1 MVAQHRRGAA
11 RRGQGQLE
19 GQVLGALREA
29 DGPVTAAW
37 VQERL
42 GGDLA
47 YTTVVTILT
56 RLLAKDVVSRERR
69 GRSFVWTPTADVAR
83 LAALRMRR
91 LLDGERDR
99 EAVLASFVTALSPGD
114 EQVLRALLD
123 TATEPTADPPTTP
136 LPAPADRGSTGA
148 ADRASAEAAGRATA
162 EAAGRAED
170 EAGGRAVGTEAE
182 GGGQVVGTEAEAGG
196 LVVGTEDEAGGQVVG
211 MEAEAGGRREERR

>member
-1 MVAQHRRGAA
+1 MARAPGRA
-11 RRGQGQLE
+11 RRGQGELE

-37 VQERL
+37 VRQRL

-47 YTTVVTILT
+47 HTTVVTILT

-99 EAVLASFVTALSPGD
+99 EAVLASFVTGLPPDD
-114 EQVLRALLD
+114 EQVLRALL
-123 TATEPTADPPTTP
+123 AAADAPD
-136 LPAPADRGSTGA
+136 APAAPGPVHSRNTVPG
-148 ADRASAEAAGRATA
+148 
-162 EAAGRAED
+162 
-170 EAGGRAVGTEAE
+170 E
-182 GGGQVVGTEAEAGG
+182 GGG
-196 LVVGTEDEAGGQVVG
+196 TED
-211 MEAEAGGRREERR
+211 

>member
-1 MVAQHRRGAA
+1 MVRDGGRVR
-11 RRGQGQLE
+11 RRGQGELE

-29 DGPVTAAW
+29 DGPVSAAW

-56 RLLAKDVVSRERR
+56 RLLAKDVVARERQ
-69 GRSFVWTPTADVAR
+69 GRSFLWTPTADVAR

-99 EAVLASFVTALSPGD
+99 EAVLASFVTALPPGD

-123 TATEPTADPPTTP
+123 AAEPGSVNNGNTAH
-136 LPAPADRGSTGA
+136 TGY
-148 ADRASAEAAGRATA
+148 G
-162 EAAGRAED
+162 
-170 EAGGRAVGTEAE
+170 
-182 GGGQVVGTEAEAGG
+182 
-196 LVVGTEDEAGGQVVG
+196 GTED
-211 MEAEAGGRREERR
+211 

>member
-1 MVAQHRRGAA
+1 MVRDGGRAR
-11 RRGQGQLE
+11 RRGQGELE

-29 DGPVTAAW
+29 GGPVSAAW

-56 RLLAKDVVSRERR
+56 RLLAKDVVARERQ
-69 GRSFVWTPTADVAR
+69 GRSFLWTPTADVAR

-99 EAVLASFVTALSPGD
+99 EAVLASFVTALPPGD

-123 TATEPTADPPTTP
+123 AAEPGSVNNGNTP
-136 LPAPADRGSTGA
+136 HTG
-148 ADRASAEAAGRATA
+148 D
-162 EAAGRAED
+162 
-170 EAGGRAVGTEAE
+170 GGA
-182 GGGQVVGTEAEAGG
+182 Q
-196 LVVGTEDEAGGQVVG
+196 D
-211 MEAEAGGRREERR
+211 

>member
-1 MVAQHRRGAA
+1 MTTPHRRA
-11 RRGQGQLE
+11 RRGQGELE
-19 GQVLGALREA
+19 VQVLGALRES

-37 VQERL
+37 VRQRL

-99 EAVLASFVTALSPGD
+99 EAVLTSFVTALPPGD

-123 TATEPTADPPTTP
+123 A
-136 LPAPADRGSTGA
+136 
-148 ADRASAEAAGRATA
+148 AEAADDDGARNPR
-162 EAAGRAED
+162 GD
-170 EAGGRAVGTEAE
+170 GT
-182 GGGQVVGTEAEAGG
+182 GH
-196 LVVGTEDEAGGQVVG
+196 
-211 MEAEAGGRREERR
+211 

>member
-1 MVAQHRRGAA
+1 MTTPHART
-11 RRGQGQLE
+11 RRGQGELE
-19 GQVLGALREA
+19 VQVLGALREA

-37 VQERL
+37 VRQRL

-99 EAVLASFVTALSPGD
+99 EAVLTSFVTALPPGD

-123 TATEPTADPPTTP
+123 A
-136 LPAPADRGSTGA
+136 
-148 ADRASAEAAGRATA
+148 AEAADDDGARHPR
-162 EAAGRAED
+162 GD
-170 EAGGRAVGTEAE
+170 GT
-182 GGGQVVGTEAEAGG
+182 GH
-196 LVVGTEDEAGGQVVG
+196 
-211 MEAEAGGRREERR
+211 

>member
-1 MVAQHRRGAA
+1 MAREGGRAR
-11 RRGQGQLE
+11 RRGQGELE

-37 VQERL
+37 VRQRL

-56 RLLAKDVVSRERR
+56 RLLAKDVVSRERQ
-69 GRSFVWTPTADVAR
+69 GRAFVWTPTADVAR

-99 EAVLASFVTALSPGD
+99 EAVLASFVTALPPGD

-123 TATEPTADPPTTP
+123 
-136 LPAPADRGSTGA
+136 A
-148 ADRASAEAAGRATA
+148 ADS
-162 EAAGRAED
+162 
-170 EAGGRAVGTEAE
+170 
-182 GGGQVVGTEAEAGG
+182 G
-196 LVVGTEDEAGGQVVG
+196 LRRSTDTGE
-211 MEAEAGGRREERR
+211 GRRED

>member
-1 MVAQHRRGAA
+1 MTTPQRRA
-11 RRGQGQLE
+11 RRGQGELE
-19 GQVLGALREA
+19 VQVLGALREA

-37 VQERL
+37 VRQQL

-99 EAVLASFVTALSPGD
+99 EAVLTSFVTALPPGD

-123 TATEPTADPPTTP
+123 A
-136 LPAPADRGSTGA
+136 
-148 ADRASAEAAGRATA
+148 AEAADDDGARHPR
-162 EAAGRAED
+162 GD
-170 EAGGRAVGTEAE
+170 GT
-182 GGGQVVGTEAEAGG
+182 GH
-196 LVVGTEDEAGGQVVG
+196 
-211 MEAEAGGRREERR
+211 